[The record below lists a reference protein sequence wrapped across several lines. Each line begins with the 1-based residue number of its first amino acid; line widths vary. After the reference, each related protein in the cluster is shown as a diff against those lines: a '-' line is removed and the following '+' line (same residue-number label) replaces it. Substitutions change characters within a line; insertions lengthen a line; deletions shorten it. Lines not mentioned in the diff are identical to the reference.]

1 MYSLLGFVLGSSC
14 LLYIGS
20 PHGFGLGSNWL
31 LYIGV
36 PLIIGIWAQIRVS
49 SVFGRW
55 SKVRANG
62 NITGAECAREILQAA
77 QIHDVNVVETNDF
90 LGDHYDPT
98 KKQLHL
104 SSSVYNT
111 PSVAALGIAAHES
124 GHAIQHARA
133 YAPLKARMAIVPVTM
148 IASQMLP
155 FIIIGGLFFRISGLI
170 TLGIWCYLILLV
182 FQLITLPVEFDASRR
197 AKIILREM
205 GIIQPGEEAAGVNSV
220 LNAAALTYIAAFIAA
235 LGNLLWLM
243 SIRDRR

>member
-1 MYSLLGFVLGSSC
+1 MFYP
-14 LLYIGS
+14 Y
-20 PHGFGLGSNWL
+20 GFGFGGHWL
-31 LYIGV
+31 IYLGV

-49 SVFGRW
+49 GAFSKWGR
-55 SKVRANG
+55 VRATS

-77 QIHDVNVVETNDF
+77 QIHDVDVVETNDF

-98 KKQLHL
+98 SKKLCL
-104 SSSVYNT
+104 SSNVYHT
-111 PSVAALGIAAHES
+111 PSVAALGIAAHET

-155 FIIIGGLFFRISGLI
+155 FVIIGGLFFHLTHLI

-182 FQLITLPVEFDASRR
+182 FQLITLPVEFDASGR

-205 GIIQPGEEAAGVNSV
+205 GIVQPGEETVGVNKV
-220 LNAAALTYIAAFIAA
+220 LNAAALTYVAAFIAA

-243 SIRDRR
+243 SLRDRR

>member
-1 MYSLLGFVLGSSC
+1 MFYP
-14 LLYIGS
+14 Y
-20 PHGFGLGSNWL
+20 GFGFGSHWL

-36 PLIIGIWAQIRVS
+36 PLVIGLWAQIRVS
-49 SVFGRW
+49 SAFSRW
-55 SKVRANG
+55 GKVRATS

-77 QIHDVNVVETNDF
+77 QIHDVDVVETNDF

-98 KKQLHL
+98 SKKLCL
-104 SSSVYNT
+104 SSNVFST
-111 PSVAALGIAAHES
+111 PSVAALGIAAHET
-124 GHAIQHARA
+124 GHAIQHAKA

-148 IASQMLP
+148 VASQMLP
-155 FIIIGGLFFRISGLI
+155 FVIIGGLFFHLTGLI
-170 TLGIWCYLILLV
+170 TLGIYCYLILLV

-197 AKIILREM
+197 AKIILQQM
-205 GIIQPGEEAAGVNSV
+205 GILQPGRELAGVNNV